1 MRLCFGDILGLNF
14 EAPIYLPR
22 EIDMTD
28 NANIFTKLRQ
38 VLQNDYFFQ
47 VLKISELDE
56 LIGHLRMVR
65 VQKGYEIIKQG
76 EIGDAFYLIASG
88 KVSVWKKK
96 SFNKNAKVATL
107 GPDDFFGEMALIS
120 NEPRNA
126 TIIAEE
132 VTELFIL
139 QKYDFEKIL
148 MKNPLIANEL
158 KKAYY
163 DRKGKG

>member
-1 MRLCFGDILGLNF
+1 
-14 EAPIYLPR
+14 
-22 EIDMTD
+22 MTD
-28 NANIFTKLRQ
+28 NTHIFSRLRQ
-38 VLQNDYFFQ
+38 VLQDDYFFQ
-47 VLKISELDE
+47 VLKMNELDE
-56 LIGHLRMVR
+56 LIGHLRMIR

-76 EIGDAFYLIASG
+76 DKGDAFYLIASG

-96 SFNKNAKVATL
+96 GFKKAKVAEL
-107 GPDDFFGEMALIS
+107 GTDDFFGEMALIS

-126 TIIAEE
+126 TVVAED

-163 DRKGKG
+163 SRKDKD